1 MVLKKPSKRLRG
13 NQCIDWLLVETSFG
27 RDFWTIAAS
36 LFLILLAAALN
47 EDVDRPVIG
56 SGWVNE
62 GLNTTVIS

>member
-1 MVLKKPSKRLRG
+1 MVLKKPSKRLGG
-13 NQCIDWLLVETSFG
+13 NQCIDWPFVQTSFG

>member
-1 MVLKKPSKRLRG
+1 MVLKKPSKRLGG
-13 NQCIDWLLVETSFG
+13 NRPIDWSFVETSFG
-27 RDFWTIAAS
+27 RDFLTIGAS

-47 EDVDRPVIG
+47 EDVDRLVIG